1 MSNWSSTY
9 QSKKPNYKF
18 EHLIGWG
25 DQLTSEFEM
34 KNLWKAMKILAM
46 EFAQDRVNSNV
57 LLTHKKRGLLRIWL
71 VLIYY
76 EFGGKRNSDLKR
88 KASIEA

>member
-9 QSKKPNYKF
+9 QIKKPNYKF

-25 DQLTSEFEM
+25 DQLTLEFEM
-34 KNLWKAMKILAM
+34 KNLWKATKILAM

-57 LLTHKKRGLLRIWL
+57 LLTHKKWDLLWIWL
-71 VLIYY
+71 VHVYY
-76 EFGGKRNSDLKR
+76 EFGGKRNFDLKR